1 MGILTT
7 TDTTEHRLQ
16 SFMDILGG
24 HYKNAVGYP
33 VAKDFDYKKLFP
45 FMEMS
50 LNNCGDPFSESPYKV
65 NSSKFEV
72 EVIDFFAELF
82 RAPMDNYWGY
92 VTNGGTEGNLY
103 GLYLARQSYPKA
115 KAYYS
120 KAAHYSIPKNLNILN
135 VDSTEVAADQHDE
148 MDYAHLEEE
157 LDPTRPAIIL
167 ASIGTTMREARDD
180 LNQIKKALKRKG
192 IIEYHIHCD
201 AALDGMI
208 APFITPRP
216 AFDFMDGADSIAVSG
231 HKFLGCPM
239 PCGIVICR
247 KTAVE
252 AISRYIPYIDGYD
265 ETISGSRN
273 GITPLFLWYAISK
286 EGKTGLQK
294 RVARCLSVANYTKDR
309 LLQEG
314 INVTL
319 QPGRITLVFKK
330 PAPWIIKKWQLAT
343 QGEIAHL
350 LTVPGVTMDLMDDFV
365 SDMAQAAT
373 PVISQ

>member
-1 MGILTT
+1 MSILATAET
-7 TDTTEHRLQ
+7 TDNRLQ
-16 SFMDILGG
+16 SLMDNLGG
-24 HYKNAVGYP
+24 HYQKAVGYP
-33 VAKDFDYKKLFP
+33 VAKDFDYRKLFP
-45 FMEMS
+45 FLEMS

-72 EVIDFFAELF
+72 EVIDFFADLF

-103 GLYLARQSYPKA
+103 GLYLARQSYPDA

-135 VDSTEVAADQHDE
+135 VEAVEIHVDDHDE
-148 MDYAHLEEE
+148 MDYCHFEEE
-157 LDPTRPAIIL
+157 LDPNKPAIIL

-180 LNQIKKALKRKG
+180 LKKIKRALANKG
-192 IIEYHIHCD
+192 ITQYHIHCD

-208 APFITPRP
+208 APFISPRP

-239 PCGIVICR
+239 PCGIVIC
-247 KTAVE
+247 KKSAVE

-273 GITPLFLWYAISK
+273 GITPLFLWYALSK

-294 RVARCLSVANYTKDR
+294 RVARCLSVASYTKDR
-309 LLQEG
+309 LLQQG

-319 QPGRITLVFKK
+319 QAGRITLVFKK

-350 LTVPGVTMDLMDDFV
+350 LTVPGVTMDLMDEFV
-365 SDMAQAAT
+365 ADMAKAT
-373 PVISQ
+373 TKALQN